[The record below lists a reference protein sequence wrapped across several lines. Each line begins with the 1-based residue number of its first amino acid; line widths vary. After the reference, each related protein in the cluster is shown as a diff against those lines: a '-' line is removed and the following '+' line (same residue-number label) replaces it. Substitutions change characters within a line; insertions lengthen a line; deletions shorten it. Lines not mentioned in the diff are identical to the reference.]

1 MKRPDELIEGLNGTL
16 QRQVVEY
23 IAWLEGFQKGAR
35 EAAEWWSKFAKQP
48 SKRKPY
54 TVDPRLSCGHC
65 HYSQQI
71 NSPEGAD
78 KRYLIV
84 CLHPKAAEVMPDHP
98 LLVAQHRSFGCGPK
112 AVLWTA
118 KKEVKPEQEN
128 PDG

>member
-54 TVDPRLSCGHC
+54 TVDPRLNCGYCRFSH
-65 HYSQQI
+65 QI
-71 NSPEGAD
+71 DAPEGSD
-78 KRYLIV
+78 RFKLTV
-84 CLHPKAAEVMPDHP
+84 CLHPDAAAENPT
-98 LLVAQHRSFGCGPK
+98 LVAQFRSYGCGPK
-112 AVLWTA
+112 ATLWEA
-118 KKEVKPEQEN
+118 DSKPVEKEKPN
-128 PDG
+128 G